1 MDIDEVSS
9 KTNFDAVK
17 SHIEN
22 IIIEDSKVVSMK
34 VLRHVYGDDGEDE
47 RYRHTLKQ
55 KIQKECPG
63 VLQFVQQSNMC
74 AELVF
79 SRNIFDNVKMVE
91 FEPQSNTMPV
101 AKQLRENIVCYCS
114 TAPEYK

>member
-22 IIIEDSKVVSMK
+22 IISEDSKVVSMK
-34 VLRHVYGDDGEDE
+34 VLQHVYGDDGEDE

-63 VLQFVQQSNMC
+63 VLQFVQQSNMH

-79 SRNIFDNVKMVE
+79 SRNIFDNVKMAE

-101 AKQLRENIVCYCS
+101 AKQLRENIVCYCN

>member
-9 KTNFDAVK
+9 KTYFDAVK
-17 SHIEN
+17 SHIEK
-22 IIIEDSKVVSMK
+22 IIIEVVSMK
-34 VLRHVYGDDGEDE
+34 VLQHVYGDDREDE

-74 AELVF
+74 AELDF
-79 SRNIFDNVKMVE
+79 SRNIFDNAKMAE
-91 FEPQSNTMPV
+91 FEPQSNTMPA
-101 AKQLRENIVCYCS
+101 AKQLRENIVCYCN